1 MSDLHEMAEER
12 KRSDTSLMN
21 FMQNNRV
28 SVVYIGET
36 RRWIAKSMDSL
47 QEGRGTSVRKAIV
60 DLERRM
66 KYVASQR
73 NND

>member
-1 MSDLHEMAEER
+1 MSDLHEQAEDR

-28 SVVYIGET
+28 SVVYVGES
-36 RRWIAKSMDSL
+36 RRWIAKSTDSL
-47 QEGRGTSVRKAIV
+47 QEGRGTNIRSAII

>member
-1 MSDLHEMAEER
+1 MSDLHGMAEDR

-28 SVVYIGET
+28 SVVYVGES
-36 RRWIAKSMDSL
+36 RRWIAKSTDSL
-47 QEGRGTSVRKAIV
+47 QEGRGTNIRSAVI

>member
-12 KRSDTSLMN
+12 KHSDTSLMN
-21 FMQNNRV
+21 FVQNNRV
-28 SVVYIGET
+28 SIVYVGES
-36 RRWIAKSMDSL
+36 RRWIAKSTDSL
-47 QEGRGTSVRKAIV
+47 QEGRGTNIRSAII

-73 NND
+73 HND

>member
-1 MSDLHEMAEER
+1 MIDGER
-12 KRSDTSLMN
+12 KRSDTTLLN

-28 SVVYIGET
+28 SVVFVGES

-47 QEGRGTSVRKAIV
+47 QEGRGTNIRSAII

-66 KYVASQR
+66 KYVAS
-73 NND
+73 

>member
-1 MSDLHEMAEER
+1 MIDEER
-12 KRSDTSLMN
+12 KRSDTTLLN

-28 SVVYIGET
+28 SVVFVGES

-47 QEGRGTSVRKAIV
+47 QEGRGTNIRSAII